1 MAQLER
7 RQQEEQLREQGF
19 DESTIA
25 SILKAEDSKPTQKT
39 IGKSVLFMIVA
50 AVGVLLLIIITV
62 VLLSPTETD
71 SSNAPFISEEALS
84 KYRVPWKFYADEYPM
99 KEVYYQ
105 NGEKQSVKRY
115 EIESKKDPQ
124 VTTVVKSEGK
134 ITDRSTYYLDK
145 NNNILRFKNETVNL
159 IYHYQNGKPIN
170 RMSEDGKF
178 HYQYGYDNKGRLI
191 EVIEKEGEGA
201 GELYF
206 YREDDYLP
214 YALTFIYDSN
224 YTRDEALEE
233 AYLISYDDKNRKI
246 KLEMTVEIDAAQYTS
261 VFEYVYE

>member
-1 MAQLER
+1 MTELER

-25 SILKAEDSKPTQKT
+25 SILKAEENNPTKKRF
-39 IGKSVLFMIVA
+39 GKSVLYIVGS
-50 AVGVLLLIIITV
+50 VVV
-62 VLLSPTETD
+62 VLFIIVTIVLFSPTETG
-71 SSNAPFISEEALS
+71 SNRSFAISEEMLA

-99 KEVYYQ
+99 KEIYYL
-105 NGEKQSVKRY
+105 NGEKQTVSRY
-115 EIESKKDPQ
+115 EIESKKDNQ
-124 VTTVVKSEGK
+124 VTTVVESEGE

-145 NNNILRFKNETVNL
+145 NNNILRFKNESVNL

-191 EVIEKEGEGA
+191 EVIDKEGEGA

-206 YREDDYLP
+206 YRGDDYLP

-233 AYLISYDDKNRKI
+233 AYLITYDDKNRKI
-246 KLEMTVEIDAAQYTS
+246 KLEMTLEIDAAQYTP